1 MLSYLIR
8 RAVTGAVIAG
18 VAAAASYLY
27 RRMLDDYRRQNR
39 PRPRDAR
46 GRRRQSAGPDRRRSA
61 SRGGGPLMALRRV
74 RPAAVFR
81 LQHLRRS
88 ALSNAGPACAFP
100 LVVGPRRIV

>member
-39 PRPRDAR
+39 PRQRDAIDVSR
-46 GRRRQSAGPDRRRSA
+46 WEDEGGSPPDLTA
-61 SRGGGPLMALRRV
+61 AAPHHEVAV
-74 RPAAVFR
+74 R
-81 LQHLRRS
+81 
-88 ALSNAGPACAFP
+88 
-100 LVVGPRRIV
+100 